1 MSILSNQIELFI
13 KSLLQNGIAELQRN
27 ELAEQFHCAPSQIN
41 YVLTTR
47 FSVERG
53 YVVSSRRGGGGGI
66 RIVKIDVD
74 QNDYVFDIINEGL
87 QEGISFLRAK
97 KIVDGLLATGIIGD
111 VQGRM
116 ILAAVSDKALAG
128 YCFEPNAQR
137 ANILKQILVVML
149 YEE

>member
-27 ELAEQFHCAPSQIN
+27 ELAGKFHCAPSQIN

-47 FSVERG
+47 FSVEKG

-74 QNDYVFDIINEGL
+74 QNDYLFDIINGGL
-87 QEGISFLRAK
+87 REGISFMRAK
-97 KIVDGLLATGIIGD
+97 KIVDGLRATGIIGA
-111 VQGRM
+111 VQSRM
-116 ILAAVSDKALAG
+116 ILAAVSDKTLAG
-128 YCFEPNAQR
+128 FCYEPNSLR

-149 YEE
+149 CEE

>member
-27 ELAEQFHCAPSQIN
+27 ELAGQFHCAPSQIN

-47 FSVERG
+47 FSVEKG

-74 QNDYVFDIINEGL
+74 QNGYLFEIINGGL
-87 QEGISFLRAK
+87 QEGISFMRAK
-97 KIVDGLLATGIIGD
+97 NIVDGLRATGIIGE
-111 VQGRM
+111 VQSRM
-116 ILAAVSDKALAG
+116 ILAAVSDKAIGG
-128 YCFEPNAQR
+128 YCFEPNSLR
-137 ANILKQILVVML
+137 ANILKQILVAML
-149 YEE
+149 CEE

>member
-13 KSLLQNGIAELQRN
+13 KSILQNGIAELQRN

-47 FSVERG
+47 FSVEKG

-74 QNDYVFDIINEGL
+74 QNDYLFDIIKEGL
-87 QEGISFLRAK
+87 REEISFIQAK
-97 KIVDGLLATGIIGD
+97 RIVDGLKSTGIIVD
-111 VQGRM
+111 IQSRM

-128 YCFEPNAQR
+128 SYEPNALR
-137 ANILKQILVVML
+137 ANILKQILIAML

>member
-13 KSLLQNGIAELQRN
+13 KSLLQNGIADLQRN

-47 FSVERG
+47 FSVEKG

-66 RIVKIDVD
+66 RIVRIDVD
-74 QNDYVFDIINEGL
+74 QNVYLYDIISEGL
-87 QEGISFLRAK
+87 REGISFIRAQ
-97 KIVDGLLATGIIGD
+97 KIVDGLRETGIIGD
-111 VQGRM
+111 VQSKM
-116 ILAAVSDKALAG
+116 MLAAVSDKVLAG
-128 YCFEPNAQR
+128 SCYEPNVLR
-137 ANILKQILVVML
+137 ANILKQILVAML

>member
-13 KSLLQNGIAELQRN
+13 KSLLQNGIADLQRN

-47 FSVERG
+47 FSVEKG

-74 QNDYVFDIINEGL
+74 QNDYLFDIINGRLRE
-87 QEGISFLRAK
+87 EISFLQARR
-97 KIVDGLLATGIIGD
+97 IVDGLKSTGIIGE
-111 VQGRM
+111 VQSRM
-116 ILAAVSDKALAG
+116 ILAAVSDKTLSG
-128 YCFEPNAQR
+128 FCDEPNVLR
-137 ANILKQILVVML
+137 ANILKQILVAML